1 MGTVGTE
8 SDEEEEQEKKVN
20 FWDAIRAKKGLPPLK
35 RK

>member
-1 MGTVGTE
+1 MGTAGTE

-20 FWDAIRAKKGLPPLK
+20 FWDALRARKGLAPLR